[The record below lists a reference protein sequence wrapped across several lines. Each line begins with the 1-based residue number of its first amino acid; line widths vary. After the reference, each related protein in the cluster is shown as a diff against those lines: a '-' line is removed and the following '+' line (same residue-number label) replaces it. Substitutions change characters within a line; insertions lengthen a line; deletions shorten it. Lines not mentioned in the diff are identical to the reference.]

1 MNYKPSLIKKLGEIA
16 TSLSSIK
23 NLSALENTV
32 DEIVTSIVKVEYS
45 GLYLYN
51 FETKKFKIIN
61 AKGFSEVEKHE
72 AERTA
77 MDRHPGWVFKTRE
90 MLYIKDTLNDSSGDS
105 FDSKRAFVVRSRLWL
120 PVISNDRPI
129 GAFGFS
135 SIYPNNFNEEH
146 ITTLF
151 FVCNLAGVIYENL
164 QLQEIRTKQND
175 DLIKANKN
183 LTIVNE
189 LLDAHVT
196 KQIKS
201 KDQLSEL
208 NKNLQESLEREKE
221 LNELKTKFVSTASH
235 EFRTPLSAINFAAGS
250 IKRYWTKMDPSMIEN
265 KLAKIENQVE
275 HMTQLLD
282 DILII
287 GQSDAGKMRNNPL
300 AINLG
305 DFINEIIDELDSSF
319 KKSHEIVLIDKE
331 KLTTSTIFIDEKL
344 GRNIFVNLLSNA
356 IKFSPDTKKVMVELS
371 SEKKYTVISITD
383 FGIGI
388 PKSELKN
395 IFLPFNRGK
404 NVDVIQGTGLGLSIV
419 KAAVEVLEGEI
430 IVNSSVNKGTSFIV
444 KIPKK
449 VTETKFEKEVCNIL
463 NH

>member
-1 MNYKPSLIKKLGEIA
+1 MNIKTSLIKKLGEIA

-135 SIYPNNFNEEH
+135 SIFPNNFNEAH
-146 ITTLF
+146 ITTLV

-164 QLQEIRTKQND
+164 QLQEIRTKQNN

-183 LTIVNE
+183 LTRVNE
-189 LLDAHVT
+189 LLDAQVN
-196 KQIKS
+196 KQVKS
-201 KDQLSEL
+201 KYQLSEL

-235 EFRTPLSAINFAAGS
+235 EFRTPLAAINFAAGS
-250 IKRYWTKMDPSMIEN
+250 IKRFWTKMEPSMIEN
-265 KLAKIENQVE
+265 KLAKIEGQVE
-275 HMTQLLD
+275 KMTQLLD
-282 DILII
+282 DILIV
-287 GQSDAGKMRNNPL
+287 GQAEAGKMKKNL
-300 AINLG
+300 LHINLG
-305 DFINEIIDELDSSF
+305 YFINEIIDELDSSC

-331 KLTTSTIFIDEKL
+331 KLTSSTIFIDEKL
-344 GRNIFVNLLSNA
+344 GRNIFKNLLSNA
-356 IKFSPDTKKVMVELS
+356 VKFSPDAKKVTVELS
-371 SEKKYTVISITD
+371 SEKTYIVISITD

-388 PKSELKN
+388 PKSEFQS
-395 IFLPFNRGK
+395 IFIPFFRGE
-404 NVDVIQGTGLGLSIV
+404 NADLIQGTGLGLSIV
-419 KAAVEVLEGEI
+419 KEAVDLMGGKI
-430 IVNSSVNKGTSFIV
+430 IVKSSLVKGTTFVV
-444 KIPKK
+444 KILKR
-449 VTETKFEKEVCNIL
+449 
-463 NH
+463 